1 MQVDAFT
8 NSVFALTGGQ
18 TTIGGAQRRQR
29 LAARAADNASR
40 DPSQQRQSAVPGS
53 GRTRA
58 TPAPTGTPATTR
70 AADSTTISPRA
81 KSANL
86 QSGSNTPGS
95 GGRITA
101 GGAIVERYVRQRAVL
116 AYQSPV
122 TQFGS
127 FNLTLEVESS
137 YRITEYI
144 PPGGTIDVEG

>member
-29 LAARAADNASR
+29 LAAGAADNASR
-40 DPSQQRQSAVPGS
+40 DPSQQRQSAVPGVA
-53 GRTRA
+53 RTRA
-58 TPAPTGTPATTR
+58 ATSPRATPATTR
-70 AADSTTISPRA
+70 ASDSASISPRA

-86 QSGSNTPGS
+86 QSGEPAPAS

-101 GGAIVERYVRQRAVL
+101 GGAIVERFVRQRAVL

-122 TQFGS
+122 TRFGS

-137 YRITEYI
+137 YRVTEYI